1 MNDLIKKIAA
11 ALARAFRAAAR
22 WIEIELIGGSALDRP
37 MIIRN
42 EILKLRASAA
52 DRLSTACFSV
62 GAAGI
67 VAPLFAPMFQ
77 NGPTIPKTYA
87 EMLLI
92 AGAAL
97 IWLTMG
103 FVLHMIGEAFLLKLG
118 DK

>member
-1 MNDLIKKIAA
+1 MIKFLGK
-11 ALARAFRAAAR
+11 ALSALTAPVRRLGR
-22 WIEIELIGGSALDRP
+22 WIESELIGGSALDQP
-37 MIIRN
+37 ILIRN

-62 GAAGI
+62 GAAGV
-67 VAPLFAPMFQ
+67 VAPLFAPIFQ
-77 NGPTIPKTYA
+77 SGPTIPKTYT

-92 AGAAL
+92 FGATL

-103 FVLHMIGEAFLLKLG
+103 FVLHMIGGAFLLKLG